1 MREGWLDDREV
12 RLQARMR
19 NATPNKELPS
29 LPLCV
34 SPIHTPEAAI
44 NPSSEDEKGRTKHR

>member
-29 LPLCV
+29 LPFVFL
-34 SPIHTPEAAI
+34 PFIPL
-44 NPSSEDEKGRTKHR
+44 KQL